1 MITRLRKRNET
12 LTNEQ
17 EQYKGALRTLNGE
30 VKELREKL
38 EEEGCQR
45 KKEQETKVTVEK
57 ELMTLLE
64 QVETARAD
72 AVNEYKAS
80 QPFIDFCT
88 GYYGDGFE
96 DCLQQVKSL
105 YLDLDLSKVTLDD
118 PLPSTPTGDSIR
130 RKPTTPPSQRRF

>member
-118 PLPSTPTGDSIR
+118 PLPSTPTSDSIR